1 MSYQVRKARKEDL
14 NTVLSIYESA
24 RNFMAAHGNPNQWGK
39 TNPPRELIEE
49 DIRQQC
55 LYVLTNETGIHGVF
69 MFKIFEDPTY
79 GYIED
84 GAWHSNQPYGVLH
97 SVAGDGSGG
106 ILKAAVAFGDNFC
119 DYLRMDTHAQNL
131 PMQAAL
137 KRRGFQPCGVIHL
150 LNGDPRLAYDRRKV
164 FDKGL

>member
-1 MSYQVRKARKEDL
+1 MEYTVRKAENRDL
-14 NTVLSIYESA
+14 PGLLGLYAQA
-24 RNFMAAHGNPNQWGK
+24 RAFMRTHGNPNQWGHTTPK
-39 TNPPRELIEE
+39 QEVLEE
-49 DIRQQC
+49 DIQNGD
-55 LYVLTNETGIHGVF
+55 LYVLENETGLHGAF
-69 MFKIFEDPTY
+69 FFKIFQDPTY
-79 GYIED
+79 GEIE
-84 GAWHSNQPYGVLH
+84 GAWHEDREYGVLH
-97 SVAGDGSGG
+97 RVASDGSGG
-106 ILKAAVAFGDNFC
+106 ILKAAVAFGDRFC